1 MSLLNVVMDSQE
13 EKIYFHYKHITRS
26 LPIKTGYDNKWY
38 VVADDEIDLQ
48 CFITCEIVELCELHS
63 YIGFN
68 NAINTHELIN
78 VLKENNIPFSSI

>member
-48 CFITCEIVELCELHS
+48 CFYFYSIKPLAAT
-63 YIGFN
+63 
-68 NAINTHELIN
+68 N
-78 VLKENNIPFSSI
+78 VVLMFFAL